1 MSCFYRSK
9 ENLNQVLNEKNER
22 LDQMNHKLAEANETK
37 AKLFGIIG
45 HDLRSPV
52 GKIVQLLQLQKDSPE
67 KLSEK
72 SEKQYSE
79 RLKKA
84 SENLLETMEDLLI
97 WSKSQMQSF
106 SPHFLPVKIKN
117 LIDREISMLKDQY
130 ENENFIID
138 KHVPVDFIQLSDE
151 NFLSVIFR
159 NLLQNAIRY
168 GDKAKP
174 VSIRFTGHSIS
185 VINFSDKNAATA
197 LNALLAEAYVDS
209 KTSGLGL
216 QIAVD
221 LANKINIKLHFS
233 QEASN
238 SLQANLSWD
247 SPSEA

>member
-1 MSCFYRSK
+1 MDSMSCFYRSK

-138 KHVPVDFIQLSDE
+138 NHVPEDFIQLSDE

-174 VSIRFTGHSIS
+174 VSIRFTG
-185 VINFSDKNAATA
+185 
-197 LNALLAEAYVDS
+197 
-209 KTSGLGL
+209 
-216 QIAVD
+216 QIGRA
-221 LANKINIKLHFS
+221 H
-233 QEASN
+233 
-238 SLQANLSWD
+238 
-247 SPSEA
+247 